1 MQLTVSRKIL
11 CYTKYSFDETRL
23 YTMTRLLITVTLSAI
38 IFSGCSSG
46 KKIIKFA
53 TVPDETYANPNLK
66 QFFKEN
72 RNPNIVLR
80 VPNNNDKATSNTST
94 NRNNDVL
101 YNTIEKE
108 FLKENF
114 SVRDRGLFNE
124 LLSKSATSDYSKIK
138 ELTNTDIILEVVS
151 INPSVL
157 YTTNKVTT
165 VTSKKEIEKIGSID
179 YKDKGASV
187 EYKVILVKNN
197 EIAGTYKYN
206 FKPCLGGCELTT
218 FKFTGKNNSLKP
230 VLRETVEI
238 NTLEEFLKMTTK
250 RLISSFRQ

>member
-1 MQLTVSRKIL
+1 
-11 CYTKYSFDETRL
+11 
-23 YTMTRLLITVTLSAI
+23 MTRLLLSVTILVI
-38 IFSGCSSG
+38 ILTGCSSG

-94 NRNNDVL
+94 NRSNDVL

-108 FLKENF
+108 LLKENF

-151 INPSVL
+151 IDPSVL

-165 VTSKKEIEKIGSID
+165 VTSKKEAENIGNVD
-179 YKDKGASV
+179 YKEKGASV

-197 EIAGTYKYN
+197 EIAGTYKFNY
-206 FKPCLGGCELTT
+206 KPCPGGCELIT
-218 FKFTGKNNSLKP
+218 FKFTGKKGSRKP

-238 NTLEEFLKMTTK
+238 NTMEEFLKITTK
-250 RLISSFRQ
+250 QLINSFRQ

>member
-1 MQLTVSRKIL
+1 MA
-11 CYTKYSFDETRL
+11 F
-23 YTMTRLLITVTLSAI
+23 SAI
-38 IFSGCSSG
+38 FLAGCSAE
-46 KKIIKFA
+46 KKIIRFA
-53 TVPDETYANPNLK
+53 AVPDEIYANRNLK
-66 QFFKEN
+66 QFFNEN

-94 NRNNDVL
+94 NRNNDIL

-108 FLKENF
+108 LLKENF

-151 INPSVL
+151 IDPSVL

-165 VTSKKEIEKIGSID
+165 VTAKKETEKIGNVN
-179 YKDKGASV
+179 YKEKGASV

-197 EIAGTYKYN
+197 EIAGTYKFNY
-206 FKPCLGGCELTT
+206 KPCPGGCELTT
-218 FKFTGKNNSLKP
+218 FKFTGKKSSLNP

-238 NTLEEFLKMTTK
+238 NTMEEFLKITTK
-250 RLISSFRQ
+250 QLISSFRQ